1 MNRECEMKNCVLR
14 FALRFFPAVLSAKP
28 PQVPSTRRY
37 MLLLPQKEH
46 ICGSSCRSKGTWKT
60 KKLNQSISRVNQ
72 SLSQISVSVHQSQS
86 QSISRSPSVSQS
98 VSQPVVNDGS
108 ARQAGRPLHS
118 SFVRCV
124 CASVEM
130 VGPSDGRSD
139 DG

>member
-1 MNRECEMKNCVLR
+1 MRLVVSLQRNMEDEETQSV
-14 FALRFFPAVLSAKP
+14 
-28 PQVPSTRRY
+28 
-37 MLLLPQKEH
+37 
-46 ICGSSCRSKGTWKT
+46 
-60 KKLNQSISRVNQ
+60 NQSGVNQ

-86 QSISRSPSVSQS
+86 QSISRSSSVSQS
-98 VSQPVVNDGS
+98 VSQQVVNDGS